1 MKSTRNSCYLRRLL
15 GSDKKQ
21 GLFYF
26 KLLCTFSSNN
36 VTINNFLE
44 KELEALAEDEKKAKE
59 LAHKEMEEIKRKE
72 FERQEEER
80 KLKEEEARL
89 AREAAAREAEKKRL
103 EEVRKDANSGFNNF
117 AKSTYSMFS

>member
-1 MKSTRNSCYLRRLL
+1 MRRLL